1 MEILDITSIRDTR
14 VGRFAKIPKVSVCF
28 VLPGCRGMEELP
40 APLTQAEAVQ
50 PGFML
55 QEGEKNLSAHIRA
68 M

>member
-1 MEILDITSIRDTR
+1 
-14 VGRFAKIPKVSVCF
+14 
-28 VLPGCRGMEELP
+28 MEELP